1 MGKSGLTSVSESL
14 CFSFHPST
22 QEARTQRE
30 IGGEESPITSYLR
43 LQLNIVW
50 GLCLPLHWW
59 EEKVYQGVEWKWVLL
74 GRNGMQSMKNYF
86 MVFQLTNIK
95 ITYAFIHIL
104 IYPIDLYMCVCE
116 YVSSCQEIEG
126 LFAIVFGLEL
136 DGKINVSLEI
146 LTYWSK
152 TTCSEGT

>member
-1 MGKSGLTSVSESL
+1 
-14 CFSFHPST
+14 
-22 QEARTQRE
+22 
-30 IGGEESPITSYLR
+30 
-43 LQLNIVW
+43 
-50 GLCLPLHWW
+50 
-59 EEKVYQGVEWKWVLL
+59 
-74 GRNGMQSMKNYF
+74 MQSMKNYF

-104 IYPIDLYMCVCE
+104 IYSIDLYMCVCE

-146 LTYWSK
+146 LTY
-152 TTCSEGT
+152 